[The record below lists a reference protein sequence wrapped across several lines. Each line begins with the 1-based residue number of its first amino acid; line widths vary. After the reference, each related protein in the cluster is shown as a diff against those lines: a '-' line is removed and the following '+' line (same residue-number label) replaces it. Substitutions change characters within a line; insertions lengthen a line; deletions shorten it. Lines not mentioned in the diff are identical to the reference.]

1 MAFWNR
7 PVDLGRRWQL
17 AWDGRLW
24 DGRARDGDGGDGGRE
39 PEAGNSGHGVIRA
52 YGRQGDNSD
61 WESISDRS
69 HAALGGFFE

>member
-1 MAFWNR
+1 
-7 PVDLGRRWQL
+7 
-17 AWDGRLW
+17 
-24 DGRARDGDGGDGGRE
+24 
-39 PEAGNSGHGVIRA
+39 VIRA